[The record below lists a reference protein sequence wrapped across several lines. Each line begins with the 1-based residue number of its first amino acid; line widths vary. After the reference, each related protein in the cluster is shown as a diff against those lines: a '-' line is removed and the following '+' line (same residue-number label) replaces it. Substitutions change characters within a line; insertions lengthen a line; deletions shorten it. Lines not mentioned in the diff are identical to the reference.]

1 MIGFISHQFSS
12 FPRSSLSAT
21 DGDVARGVS
30 RCHAPRGPQ
39 WPGHL
44 SVSATSSGHLTL
56 PRSSSCYFALPT
68 AFVSLPAAATAFR
81 SSFSHFASSSGR
93 LASLASSSSPSA
105 STIASTSSSYGWTDE
120 RLAQCLRH
128 FSFKHDVY
136 FRCGGRR
143 RQSFGG
149 QREEHGKQ
157 K

>member
-21 DGDVARGVS
+21 DGDLASGVS

-44 SVSATSSGHLTL
+44 SVSATSSGHVTL
-56 PRSSSCYFALPT
+56 PRSSSCNFALPT

-81 SSFSHFASSSGR
+81 SSFSHSASSSGR
-93 LASLASSSSPSA
+93 LASLASSSS
-105 STIASTSSSYGWTDE
+105 SSSSSSFASSGYGWTDK
-120 RLAQCLRH
+120 RLAQCCRH
-128 FSFKHDVY
+128 FAFRHDV
-136 FRCGGRR
+136 FLRCGGRR
-143 RQSFGG
+143 RQTVGG
-149 QREEHGKQ
+149 QREKRGKQ